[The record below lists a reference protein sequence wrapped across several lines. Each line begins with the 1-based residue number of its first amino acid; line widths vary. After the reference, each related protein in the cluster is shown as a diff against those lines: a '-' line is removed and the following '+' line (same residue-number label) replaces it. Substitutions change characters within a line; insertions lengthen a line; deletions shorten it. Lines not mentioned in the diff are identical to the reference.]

1 MSCIFMSSNFS
12 PKISCPSFSVPQWRY
27 QANTIELSVRG
38 DALCQI
44 TATIFVTLSTDRRKH
59 KASLCFLAP
68 TQLVPTQAA
77 LRYCHVDVAT
87 WQTRSAMI
95 DGIIIDTTRRVYV
108 MDTVSVCLSVCP
120 ILRRSRGVRRVCC
133 CGSRGQAISIH
144 SSTAVS
150 SNASSEM
157 FTAT

>member
-1 MSCIFMSSNFS
+1 
-12 PKISCPSFSVPQWRY
+12 
-27 QANTIELSVRG
+27 
-38 DALCQI
+38 
-44 TATIFVTLSTDRRKH
+44 
-59 KASLCFLAP
+59 
-68 TQLVPTQAA
+68 
-77 LRYCHVDVAT
+77 
-87 WQTRSAMI
+87 MI

-120 ILRRSRGVRRVCC
+120 MLRRSRGVRRVCY